1 LEEDLMAD
9 PVRDRA
15 EQLDQQLRHHLE
27 ALLCQP
33 SLLEAPELLWG
44 TAAALSAAAPAAEAL
59 QTLTSSDQPQR
70 PAETAA
76 AVAAEGA
83 TCSSITSQRRSIT
96 RQRSDRV
103 PVT

>member
-1 LEEDLMAD
+1 MAD

-15 EQLDQQLRHHLE
+15 EHLDQQLRHHLE

-33 SLLEAPELLWG
+33 SLLEAPELLRG

-59 QTLTSSDQPQR
+59 QTLTSSDQLLRTPG
-70 PAETAA
+70 TAA
-76 AVAAEGA
+76 AEAEGS
-83 TCSSITSQRRSIT
+83 TCSSIASRHRPST
-96 RQRSDRV
+96 RQRLDRT

>member
-1 LEEDLMAD
+1 MAD

-33 SLLEAPELLWG
+33 SLLEAPELLRG

-59 QTLTSSDQPQR
+59 RALTSS
-70 PAETAA
+70 
-76 AVAAEGA
+76 EGL
-83 TCSSITSQRRSIT
+83 TCSSITSRPRPMTSQSW
-96 RQRSDRV
+96 DRV

>member
-1 LEEDLMAD
+1 MAD
-9 PVRDRA
+9 PVRARA

-59 QTLTSSDQPQR
+59 QALTSSDQLRTP
-70 PAETAA
+70 ETAA
-76 AVAAEGA
+76 AEAEGS
-83 TCSSITSQRRSIT
+83 TRSSITSQHRPST
-96 RQRSDRV
+96 RQRWDRV

>member
-1 LEEDLMAD
+1 MAD

-33 SLLEAPELLWG
+33 SLLEVPELLRG

-59 QTLTSSDQPQR
+59 RTLTSSDQPPR
-70 PAETAA
+70 PPEPAA
-76 AVAAEGA
+76 AEAEGL
-83 TCSSITSQRRSIT
+83 TCSSITSRHRPIT
-96 RQRSDRV
+96 RERWDRV

>member
-33 SLLEAPELLWG
+33 SLQEAPELLWG

-59 QTLTSSDQPQR
+59 QALTSSDQPLR
-70 PAETAA
+70 PPETAA
-76 AVAAEGA
+76 GEAEGS
-83 TCSSITSQRRSIT
+83 TCSSLTSRHRPIT
-96 RQRSDRV
+96 RPRWDRV

>member
-59 QTLTSSDQPQR
+59 QTLTSSDQPL
-70 PAETAA
+70 PTPEPAA
-76 AVAAEGA
+76 AEAEGS
-83 TCSSITSQRRSIT
+83 TCSSITSQRRPIT
-96 RQRSDRV
+96 RQGWDRV
-103 PVT
+103 PVA